1 MQKLLAHGRRRSR
14 GLIFSAFCRDLPK
27 KSLNR
32 WWAIC
37 WKPIRQFSW
46 KKCTLLSETQMAGEK
61 ISKVLGNRRI
71 WCHGNLH
78 FMERVIRLEMTNDP
92 MLHERCHDH
101 PEVCRLDRLQGCMYT
116 RGEEEQCAEQTVSSV
131 GRSPLGPSAGR
142 CKFPSKGFRGIVL
155 TCCCSD
161 PTHPTTPKSPG
172 AVAHSFE
179 FATRQLIQTL
189 IP

>member
-1 MQKLLAHGRRRSR
+1 
-14 GLIFSAFCRDLPK
+14 
-27 KSLNR
+27 
-32 WWAIC
+32 
-37 WKPIRQFSW
+37 
-46 KKCTLLSETQMAGEK
+46 
-61 ISKVLGNRRI
+61 
-71 WCHGNLH
+71 
-78 FMERVIRLEMTNDP
+78 
-92 MLHERCHDH
+92 MLHERCDDH

-161 PTHPTTPKSPG
+161 STHPTTPKSPG

-189 IP
+189 IPQTRTLCTLKLQLDTFCTNTPKVQEFWAYTVKAQVGKNSVSNGRVCTTFSSM

>member
-1 MQKLLAHGRRRSR
+1 
-14 GLIFSAFCRDLPK
+14 
-27 KSLNR
+27 
-32 WWAIC
+32 
-37 WKPIRQFSW
+37 
-46 KKCTLLSETQMAGEK
+46 MA
-61 ISKVLGNRRI
+61 KVWRNRRI
-71 WCHGNLH
+71 WCHGNWH
-78 FMERVIRLEMTNDP
+78 FTERVIRLEMTNDP
-92 MLHERCHDH
+92 MLHERCDDH

-116 RGEEEQCAEQTVSSV
+116 RERKSSAPNK
-131 GRSPLGPSAGR
+131 RSRPSVRRSFPARSLGR

-189 IP
+189 IPQTRTLCTLKLQQNTFLHEHTQEFRANTLKVQVQV